1 MSERGVTTIT
11 LKQINKEKVYQYIYR
26 TKQTSKLQI
35 VQDLKMGLSTV
46 SQNLNVLEEEGLI
59 QRDGYFESTGGRKA
73 QVIQIVSDVR
83 ISIGIGILKKM
94 FHIVAIDLY
103 GKVIAKDTIDLD
115 YSDTEE
121 YYEKVV
127 NKIDEFI
134 EEYKEKND
142 PNDEIEVVITE
153 EQRGLVVNQNKADAH
168 SYPVLSFD
176 RMIEEGGLNLKQV
189 GENLY
194 EENNAYP
201 FLKDC
206 DEELYNKFNE
216 ALKSMKE
223 DGFLTNLYNEYFGM
237 DISESV
243 MNK

>member
-103 GKVIAKDTIDLD
+103 GKVIAKDTIELD
-115 YSDTEE
+115 YSR
-121 YYEKVV
+121 
-127 NKIDEFI
+127 I
-134 EEYKEKND
+134 
-142 PNDEIEVVITE
+142 
-153 EQRGLVVNQNKADAH
+153 Q
-168 SYPVLSFD
+168 
-176 RMIEEGGLNLKQV
+176 
-189 GENLY
+189 
-194 EENNAYP
+194 
-201 FLKDC
+201 
-206 DEELYNKFNE
+206 
-216 ALKSMKE
+216 
-223 DGFLTNLYNEYFGM
+223 
-237 DISESV
+237 ISERKNSWCLDCNSGNYFSGWFRSHV
-243 MNK
+243 WYDYE

>member
-103 GKVIAKDTIDLD
+103 GKVIAREKISLDFAPTDDYFISLKDA
-115 YSDTEE
+115 
-121 YYEKVV
+121 V
-127 NKIDEFI
+127 
-134 EEYKEKND
+134 
-142 PNDEIEVVITE
+142 
-153 EQRGLVVNQNKADAH
+153 QNFMKANH
-168 SYPVLSFD
+168 
-176 RMIEEGGLNLKQV
+176 
-189 GENLY
+189 Y
-194 EENNAYP
+194 EEEKTYFWLGSDDFNDYLLLSADFIHDC
-201 FLKDC
+201 FL
-206 DEELYNKFNE
+206 
-216 ALKSMKE
+216 
-223 DGFLTNLYNEYFGM
+223 
-237 DISESV
+237 I
-243 MNK
+243 